1 MIKRVFDTV
10 VSAGALVVSSPVMAV
25 VAVAIKASSPG
36 PVMFTQERVGLHGRP
51 FRIHKFRTMRT
62 DHDGLAVSG
71 TGDPRVTRVG
81 AVLRRTKLD
90 EIPQFYDVL
99 RGRMSLVGP
108 RPEVPEYVA
117 QWTDPAVSVILSV
130 RPGITD
136 PASIEFRNEGDE
148 LALAPDPESHYVN
161 SILPRKTAAYV
172 EYVHSR
178 SFTGDL
184 RILGNTAKAVLA
196 GSALRRQ

>member
-10 VSAGALVVSSPVMAV
+10 VSAAALVATSPALAV

-36 PVMFTQERVGLHGRP
+36 PVLFTQERVGQYGRT
-51 FRIHKFRTMRT
+51 FRIHKFRTMRP

-71 TGDPRVTRVG
+71 TGDPRVTRIG
-81 AVLRRTKLD
+81 AILRRTKLD
-90 EIPQFYDVL
+90 EIPQFFDVL
-99 RGRMSLVGP
+99 RGDMSLVGP

-117 QWTDPAVSVILSV
+117 QWPTEMRPVILSV

-161 SILPRKTAAYV
+161 SILPKKAAAYV
-172 EYVHSR
+172 DYVQHR
-178 SFTGDL
+178 SLAGDL
-184 RILGNTAKAVLA
+184 KILGNTAKVVLF
-196 GSALRRQ
+196 R